1 VAKAALE
8 ASVRYLAADLGPLGH
23 RVNAISAGPI
33 RTLAAAGVADFRKL
47 QSAFSAAAPLR
58 RNISTADV
66 GNAAVYLCSPLA
78 AAVTGEVHY
87 VDAGFNIMGVAAAG
101 E

>member
-1 VAKAALE
+1 
-8 ASVRYLAADLGPLGH
+8 
-23 RVNAISAGPI
+23 
-33 RTLAAAGVADFRKL
+33 
-47 QSAFSAAAPLR
+47 
-58 RNISTADV
+58 
-66 GNAAVYLCSPLA
+66 VYLCSPLA